1 MAIRYP
7 RENGKEFNAWSR
19 LIQPFNIRRII
30 LLGLLVYWMVRFF
43 YFYIQVSWKTF
54 VPLAAIVLL
63 YVLEIIDSITVSSR
77 TTEVFKSFVFQTAV
91 PIVAL
96 TVVCILTL
104 AGSIDG
110 PSVITLFG
118 LSLAYTTYVVG
129 KRIQGE
135 DVQGDPKNH

>member
-1 MAIRYP
+1 MARR
-7 RENGKEFNAWSR
+7 REGVRGEGLGAWGR

-30 LLGLLVYWMVRFF
+30 LLALLSYWTVRFF
-43 YFYIQVSWKTF
+43 YFHMQADWKTF
-54 VPLAAIVLL
+54 IPLIAIVLL
-63 YVLEIIDSITVSSR
+63 YIFEIIDSITVSSR
-77 TTEVFKSFVFQTAV
+77 TTEVFKSFVFQTTV
-91 PIVAL
+91 PVVAL
-96 TVVCILTL
+96 IVVCILTL